1 MSIDAGDI
9 ERFSD
14 AIERFNKV
22 LDRMGDTRNI
32 GTANVNINAGG
43 VAVWI
48 SATCCIAML
57 VATMVGA
64 IWLGR
69 EFGSMESANHQQDKR
84 ISDLNDYL
92 SAIYMQAP
100 QLRPKDEKK

>member
-22 LDRMGDTRNI
+22 LDRMGDTKNI

-43 VAVWI
+43 IAVWV

-57 VATMVGA
+57 IAAMVGTL
-64 IWLGR
+64 WMGR
-69 EFGSMESANHQQDKR
+69 EFGHIEQANGQQDKR
-84 ISDLNDYL
+84 INDLSDYL

-100 QLRPKDEKK
+100 YLKPKDQKK